1 MKNMDLQK
9 DTYEAPK
16 CECLEMVNEGVL
28 CASEVKMN
36 GSINAWDD
44 EVMNNGDSGYT
55 VNW

>member
-9 DTYEAPK
+9 DIYEAPK

-28 CASEVKMN
+28 CASEIKMQS
-36 GSINAWDD
+36 GINAWEDTVVYDD
-44 EVMNNGDSGYT
+44 YT